1 MVCGLIT
8 RVNLVPLANRSD
20 FTPCRV
26 VMQAF
31 RSMGYN
37 KLELNNAM
45 MKKINVLS
53 SLLLILLLIAP
64 VIANAQA
71 ATQTLSFSPESSI
84 TVDGTSNRDNWTVT
98 AQSFEGQVTMNNN
111 GDAPVAETVELTIP
125 VQNMAGGKSSIM
137 DRLMRNALKA
147 TQHPEITYVLN
158 SMEVGSSSGD
168 RVVYQT
174 TGDLTLAGVT
184 NTIEMEVEGT
194 RLDNG
199 SYQFTGSYPLNMNDY
214 GIDAPTAMFGALV
227 TGEDVTIHF
236 DMIATE

>member
-1 MVCGLIT
+1 MWKLKNRRYSDTKPHTKSLRVMVCGLIT

-98 AQSFEGQVTMNNN
+98 AQSFDGQVTMNNTI
-111 GDAPVAETVELTIP
+111 GRATCRESVE
-125 VQNMAGGKSSIM
+125 
-137 DRLMRNALKA
+137 
-147 TQHPEITYVLN
+147 
-158 SMEVGSSSGD
+158 
-168 RVVYQT
+168 
-174 TGDLTLAGVT
+174 
-184 NTIEMEVEGT
+184 
-194 RLDNG
+194 
-199 SYQFTGSYPLNMNDY
+199 
-214 GIDAPTAMFGALV
+214 
-227 TGEDVTIHF
+227 
-236 DMIATE
+236 

>member
-98 AQSFEGQVTMNNN
+98 AQSL
-111 GDAPVAETVELTIP
+111 DR
-125 VQNMAGGKSSIM
+125 KST
-137 DRLMRNALKA
+137 R
-147 TQHPEITYVLN
+147 LN
-158 SMEVGSSSGD
+158 SSHV
-168 RVVYQT
+168 
-174 TGDLTLAGVT
+174 A
-184 NTIEMEVEGT
+184 I
-194 RLDNG
+194 
-199 SYQFTGSYPLNMNDY
+199 
-214 GIDAPTAMFGALV
+214 
-227 TGEDVTIHF
+227 
-236 DMIATE
+236 